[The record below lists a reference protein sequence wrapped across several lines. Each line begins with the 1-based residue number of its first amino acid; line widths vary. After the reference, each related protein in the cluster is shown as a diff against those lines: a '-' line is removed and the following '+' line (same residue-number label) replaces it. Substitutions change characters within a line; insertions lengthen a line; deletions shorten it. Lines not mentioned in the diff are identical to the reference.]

1 MNKGLIL
8 FFCSC
13 LILLFSAINLSV
25 GPIVSKKVGYE
36 RHFGGYWGSLN
47 CEYYKD
53 EYEDKMREKSGKT
66 LKYAEE
72 REKNECYKKKAMYN
86 MEYTSFI
93 FDIVIG
99 FVCSLLG
106 LLHQLGLKK
115 DFISK
120 TGLIGLLCGI
130 IGFVLSFVYV
140 IFNGIVYTNYYDHN
154 DYVYKSDVDG
164 AFAELNNDKY
174 KCYYHDE
181 PENKHALIA
190 KYSDLIKKQ
199 YNYDK
204 ELYNSIKSQNNIHC
218 RISPTICLKG
228 EEVDS
233 SIVYAQYSSS
243 SGCQYLYVEDNFG
256 DFHYKDISD
265 RFLTTL
271 LLSLFICLA
280 NIGLVIFGILL
291 FTSPDDSFVIKY
303 ETNTNANTNTKI

>member
-1 MNKGLIL
+1 MNKGLIFL
-8 FFCSC
+8 CCSC
-13 LILLFSAINLSV
+13 LILLFSAINLSI
-25 GPIVSKKVGYE
+25 GPIVSKKVGIEGY
-36 RHFGGYWGSLN
+36 FGGYWGSLN

-53 EYEDKMREKSGKT
+53 EYEEKMREKSGKT
-66 LKYAEE
+66 LKYKEE
-72 REKNECYKKKAMYN
+72 WDKNECYRKKAMYN

-106 LLHQLGLKK
+106 LLHQFELKK

-120 TGLIGLLCGI
+120 TGLIGLACGI
-130 IGFVLSFVYV
+130 VGFVLSFVYV
-140 IFNGIVYTNYYDHN
+140 IFNGIVYTNYYNHDH
-154 DYVYKSDVDG
+154 YFYKSDIDG

-181 PENKHALIA
+181 PENEHALIA

-204 ELYNSIKSQNNIHC
+204 ELYNSIKAPINSNC
-218 RISPTICLKG
+218 RMSPTICLMG
-228 EEVDS
+228 EEVDT
-233 SIVYAQYSSS
+233 SIVYSLRSSS
-243 SGCQYLYVEDNFG
+243 SGCKYLYVEDDFDNFEL
-256 DFHYKDISD
+256 KDISD

-280 NIGLVIFGILL
+280 YIGLVIFGFLL
-291 FTSPDDSFVIKY
+291 FTSPNDSSVIKFDA
-303 ETNTNANTNTKI
+303 NTNTNTKI